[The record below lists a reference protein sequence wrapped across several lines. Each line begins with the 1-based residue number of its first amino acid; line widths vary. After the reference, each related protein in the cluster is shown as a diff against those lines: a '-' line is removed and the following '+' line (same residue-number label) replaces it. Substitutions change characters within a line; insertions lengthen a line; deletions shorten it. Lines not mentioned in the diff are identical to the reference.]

1 MNRPVTDEGR
11 GAGRRAVRNIPMPRP
26 LPVLLLLVA
35 LSFAAWANAAPD
47 TSALI
52 NEALDQP
59 VKLEL
64 NTVLP
69 KAMATIGD
77 KTGVKIDADPAVWD
91 LLPWGEQTNIK
102 ANIGNQT
109 LRTAL
114 NAMAQ
119 RLGLVAVLKAQS
131 VELQPMPALRR
142 LGRRA
147 TDTELELLDL
157 LANTKLGLANEKPTV
172 EQLVDAVD
180 QKLQQVRPEFAVEL
194 RRRDV
199 IDVNKPLSVNRN
211 ATAYEALEAM
221 ARETNGTWYPW
232 GKSVVVLPRETQIRT
247 NQLGKAVDV
256 RYNSVDVTQ
265 VLVELSEAAGVKF
278 EIEPGAIQRIPPEF
292 RTIRISLSGNTTVQ
306 GALEAISGFTGLD
319 WTVKDDGVYIWNAS
333 AGNAGGAGGGAA
345 QDPVVG
351 MIQMDNGM
359 QVMIRRSSLPPDVR
373 EYLDQRVGKEIG
385 KLREQMKD
393 EGFKPAAT
401 KPATQPAAPA
411 NRDL

>member
-1 MNRPVTDEGR
+1 MPRSLPAVLLFLALLLSAPVT
-11 GAGRRAVRNIPMPRP
+11 
-26 LPVLLLLVA
+26 
-35 LSFAAWANAAPD
+35 AAPD

-77 KTGVKIDADPAVWD
+77 KTSVKIEADPAVWD

-102 ANIGNQT
+102 ARIENQT
-109 LRTAL
+109 LRAAL

-157 LANTKLGLANEKPTV
+157 LASTKLGLASDKPTV

-180 QKLQQVRPEFAVEL
+180 QKLQQVKPEFAVEL

-211 ATAYEALEAM
+211 ATAYEALEAL
-221 ARETNGTWYPW
+221 ARETRATWYPW
-232 GKSVVVLPRETQIRT
+232 GKSVVVLPRETQIRN
-247 NQLGKAVDV
+247 NQLGRVVDV

-278 EIEPGAIQRIPPEF
+278 EVEPGAIQRIPPEF
-292 RTIRISLSGNTTVQ
+292 RTIRISLTGSTTVQ

-333 AGNAGGAGGGAA
+333 AANAGGAGAA
-345 QDPVVG
+345 GQDPVIG
-351 MIQMDNGM
+351 MVQMDNGM

-393 EGFKPAAT
+393 EGFKPST
-401 KPATQPAAPA
+401 KPASQPAQPSPA
-411 NRDL
+411 QPNRDL

>member
-1 MNRPVTDEGR
+1 MRRLLTLILTAFVCAFATAQAPAAQD
-11 GAGRRAVRNIPMPRP
+11 AG
-26 LPVLLLLVA
+26 
-35 LSFAAWANAAPD
+35 
-47 TSALI
+47 ALI

-77 KTGVKIDADPAVWD
+77 KTSVRIEADPAVWD
-91 LLPWGEQTNIK
+91 LLPWGEQTNIRAK
-102 ANIGNQT
+102 IENQT
-109 LRTAL
+109 LRAAL

-147 TDTELELLDL
+147 TETELELLDL
-157 LANTKLGLANEKPTV
+157 LAGTKLGRANDKPTV

-180 QKLQQVRPEFAVEL
+180 QKLQQVKPEFAVEL

-199 IDVNKPLSVNRN
+199 IDVNKPLPVNRN

-221 ARETNGTWYPW
+221 ARETSATWYPW
-232 GKSVVVLPRETQIRT
+232 GKSVVVLPRETQIRN
-247 NQLGKAVDV
+247 NQLGRVVDV

-278 EIEPGAIQRIPPEF
+278 EIEPGAIQRIPQEF
-292 RTIRISLSGNTTVQ
+292 RTIRISLTGSTTVQ

-319 WTVKDDGVYIWNAS
+319 WAVRDEGVYIWNAS
-333 AGNAGGAGGGAA
+333 AGGAGGAGGGA
-345 QDPVVG
+345 QDPVIG

-359 QVMIRRSSLPPDVR
+359 QVMIRRSSLPADVR
-373 EYLDQRVGKEIG
+373 EYLDQRVGREIS

-393 EGFKPAAT
+393 EGFKPST
-401 KPATQPAAPA
+401 TRPATQPATQT

>member
-1 MNRPVTDEGR
+1 
-11 GAGRRAVRNIPMPRP
+11 MPRP
-26 LPVLLLLVA
+26 LPALLLLVA
-35 LSFAAWANAAPD
+35 LSFAASVDAAPD

-157 LANTKLGLANEKPTV
+157 LANTKLGLANDKPTV
-172 EQLVDAVD
+172 EQLVAAV
-180 QKLQQVRPEFAVEL
+180 
-194 RRRDV
+194 
-199 IDVNKPLSVNRN
+199 
-211 ATAYEALEAM
+211 
-221 ARETNGTWYPW
+221 ARLA
-232 GKSVVVLPRETQIRT
+232 S
-247 NQLGKAVDV
+247 NQP
-256 RYNSVDVTQ
+256 N
-265 VLVELSEAAGVKF
+265 
-278 EIEPGAIQRIPPEF
+278 
-292 RTIRISLSGNTTVQ
+292 
-306 GALEAISGFTGLD
+306 
-319 WTVKDDGVYIWNAS
+319 
-333 AGNAGGAGGGAA
+333 
-345 QDPVVG
+345 
-351 MIQMDNGM
+351 
-359 QVMIRRSSLPPDVR
+359 
-373 EYLDQRVGKEIG
+373 
-385 KLREQMKD
+385 
-393 EGFKPAAT
+393 
-401 KPATQPAAPA
+401 
-411 NRDL
+411 

>member
-1 MNRPVTDEGR
+1 
-11 GAGRRAVRNIPMPRP
+11 MPRS
-26 LPVLLLLVA
+26 LPALLFVIA
-35 LSFAAWANAAPD
+35 LSLTATASAAPD

-77 KTGVKIDADPAVWD
+77 KTSVKIDADPAVWD

-102 ANIGNQT
+102 AKIENQT
-109 LRTAL
+109 LRAAL

-157 LANTKLGLANEKPTV
+157 LASTKLGLANEKPTV

-180 QKLQQVRPEFAVEL
+180 QKLQQVKPEFAVEL

-199 IDVNKPLSVNRN
+199 IDVNKPVPVNRN
-211 ATAYEALEAM
+211 ATAYEALEAL
-221 ARETNGTWYPW
+221 ARETNATWYPW
-232 GKSVVVLPRETQIRT
+232 SKSVVVLPRETQIRN
-247 NQLGKAVDV
+247 NQLGKVVDV

-265 VLVELSEAAGVKF
+265 VL
-278 EIEPGAIQRIPPEF
+278 
-292 RTIRISLSGNTTVQ
+292 
-306 GALEAISGFTGLD
+306 
-319 WTVKDDGVYIWNAS
+319 
-333 AGNAGGAGGGAA
+333 
-345 QDPVVG
+345 
-351 MIQMDNGM
+351 
-359 QVMIRRSSLPPDVR
+359 
-373 EYLDQRVGKEIG
+373 
-385 KLREQMKD
+385 
-393 EGFKPAAT
+393 
-401 KPATQPAAPA
+401 
-411 NRDL
+411 

>member
-1 MNRPVTDEGR
+1 
-11 GAGRRAVRNIPMPRP
+11 MPRS
-26 LPVLLLLVA
+26 LPALLFLVA
-35 LSFAAWANAAPD
+35 LSLAASLNAAPD

-77 KTGVKIDADPAVWD
+77 KTSVKIDADPAVWD

-102 ANIGNQT
+102 AKIENQT
-109 LRTAL
+109 LRSAL

-157 LANTKLGLANEKPTV
+157 LASTKLGLANEKPTV

-180 QKLQQVRPEFAVEL
+180 QKLQQVKPEFAVEL

-199 IDVNKPLSVNRN
+199 IDVNKPVPVNRN
-211 ATAYEALEAM
+211 ATAYEALEAL
-221 ARETNGTWYPW
+221 ARETNATWYPW
-232 GKSVVVLPRETQIRT
+232 GKSVVVLPRETQIRN
-247 NQLGKAVDV
+247 NQLGKVVDV

-292 RTIRISLSGNTTVQ
+292 RTIRISLTGSTTVQ

-333 AGNAGGAGGGAA
+333 AGNAGGGGGGA

-351 MIQMDNGM
+351 MIQMDNGV

-385 KLREQMKD
+385 KIREQMKD
-393 EGFKPAAT
+393 EGFKPST
-401 KPATQPAAPA
+401 KPATQPAPSGNGKP